1 MHKYPSAYL
10 YMPFEMIFVYPFI
23 TYQAGRVR
31 AGVPTKAVENQQ
43 KLFSQNFL
51 CWNLRWVLGCDFIRC
66 LADFPMNNPPWRGYQ
81 PYRPRQQ
88 QRLSI
93 LGNLLPIVRAL
104 STADLFDLLREIVL
118 EVQFRL
124 ATLQANQARTP
135 PHSPPSPASSSTE
148 RQGDFP

>member
-1 MHKYPSAYL
+1 MCFTADLGFSKGSKPL
-10 YMPFEMIFVYPFI
+10 GIQTNVD
-23 TYQAGRVR
+23 T
-31 AGVPTKAVENQQ
+31 
-43 KLFSQNFL
+43 FSQNFL
-51 CWNLRWVLGCDFIRC
+51 RWYLSWILGCNLRGD
-66 LADFPMNNPPWRGYQ
+66 LAHFPMNNPPWRGYE

-88 QRLSI
+88 QRPSVLA
-93 LGNLLPIVRAL
+93 NLLPIVRAL
-104 STADLFDLLREIVL
+104 STSDLFDLLREIVL

>member
-1 MHKYPSAYL
+1 MCFTIDLGFSDG
-10 YMPFEMIFVYPFI
+10 I
-23 TYQAGRVR
+23 TPLGHQ
-31 AGVPTKAVENQQ
+31 TILET
-43 KLFSQNFL
+43 FSQNFL
-51 CWNLRWVLGCDFIRC
+51 YWNLRWVLGGNPISG

-88 QRLSI
+88 QR